1 MASSTLS
8 RTANQEQP
16 LPSEEYVSRAMPRIM
31 GTTGMT
37 SIYLVAIFFIVNAA
51 TAASGGPAAFT
62 YLFLGAITFF
72 VPSAIATAQ
81 LGVMFP
87 NEGSLYNWTHKAL
100 GGFMSFFIGF
110 CAWFPGVL
118 VMIAGADI
126 VMSFLQGINSNWLT
140 QPWQQGL
147 VIIAII
153 IFSGLIS
160 VQSMRTVQ
168 LIVNV
173 SIILIF
179 LAVVLVGFSAIVWLV
194 SGHHAAVNFAK
205 LSDWG
210 IQMNPTTGNFNL
222 FGLITLAYLG
232 TEVPLNMGGEIKP
245 NGERRI
251 VTRHIFWGTILVL
264 VGYFITTT
272 ALLVVQGPSVGNVGG
287 FSLITNVDMAFGG
300 KLIGNVT
307 IICIVFFF
315 VIVPIVYNNS
325 FARLLLVGGLDH
337 RLPRAVA
344 RLNKHRAPAAAIWFQ
359 TWVAVLFSVLIF
371 IGIPYIFRIANPAD
385 LATNVYNL
393 MQAAATLVW
402 ALSTSFLF
410 VDLAIFYRRDPAKF
424 HSKRIFPMPILVIS
438 SLVGPIACLV
448 AIVDTFFFSW
458 IPSLIAN
465 TQWWYLVGGL
475 TVVCLCIAMIGSIYA
490 TGEVGWQILQE
501 EVG

>member
-1 MASSTLS
+1 MASSGLS
-8 RTANQEQP
+8 RTANRERT
-16 LPSEEYVSRAMPRIM
+16 LSSEEYVSRAMPRIM
-31 GTTGMT
+31 GTVSMT

-87 NEGSLYNWTHKAL
+87 HEGSLYNWTHRAL

-147 VIIAII
+147 VIIAVI
-153 IFSGLIS
+153 IFSGFIS

-168 LIVNV
+168 LIVNT

-179 LAVVLVGFSAIVWLV
+179 LAVVLVGLSALVWLAG
-194 SGHHAAVNFAK
+194 GHHVAVNFAK

-210 IQMNPTTGNFNL
+210 VQMNPTTGNFNL

-251 VTRHIFWGTILVL
+251 ITRHIFWGSILVL
-264 VGYFITTT
+264 VGYLIATT

-287 FSLITNVDMAFGG
+287 FSLVKNVDMAFGG
-300 KLIGNVT
+300 KLVGNIT
-307 IICIVFFF
+307 AICIIFFF
-315 VIVPIVYNNS
+315 IIVPIVYNNS

-337 RLPRAVA
+337 RLPKAVG
-344 RLNKHRAPAAAIWFQ
+344 RLNKHRAPATAIWFQ
-359 TWVAVLFSVLIF
+359 TWVAVFFSALIF
-371 IGIPYIFRIANPAD
+371 IGIPYVFRIATPSD

-410 VDLAIFYRRDPAKF
+410 VNLAIFYRRDPVKF
-424 HSKRIFPMPILVIS
+424 HSQRIFPMSILVIS
-438 SLVGPIACLV
+438 SIVGPIACLV

-458 IPSLIAN
+458 IPSLISN
-465 TQWWYLVGGL
+465 GQWWYLVGGL
-475 TVVCLCIAMIGSIYA
+475 TLACIIVAVIGSMFA
-490 TGEVGWQILQE
+490 TGEASWQIMEE
-501 EVG
+501 EVR